1 MDRALLRNTR
11 QTERGAKQ
19 FPVRLVVRAASFA
32 PLRNTRKTECG
43 ACRFLTSFEVRA
55 APFALLKISRH
66 TDCGAKQCL
75 IRLVVRAASF
85 ALLSIFFV
93 RTASAQNAAPISRSA
108 AIAKNNEAACLS
120 VQGREAEA
128 EKLYL
133 AALGDGYD
141 DDLARAKIANN
152 LGWLYQRQDRYRE
165 AERWFRC
172 ALQSRQKSLPADSLE
187 VAYSFNNLAEIYR
200 IEGRYWEARNLMETA
215 VRNLQQ
221 SHTDAPG
228 LPIILSN
235 FAMVLCRFKE
245 FDDAEHLLRTALA
258 SYQKLGKDL
267 SREYAVT
274 LNNLGQ
280 ALEGKHEL
288 AAAVPP
294 YQQAIGV
301 LQQLG
306 VSARSDLAATLANAG
321 ELYRRLDRIEDARQA
336 EAQALALLRPG
347 GDALLRAQ
355 ILRTLGNIMAGAGNP
370 SDSLPYF
377 EQSLDL
383 QEKTLGEEHPAT
395 ASLLLDY
402 SSATLRAG
410 NKSLSRKL
418 RKRATELLER
428 LKSRSPGQMT
438 VSVRALRAAQ

>member
-1 MDRALLRNTR
+1 MASGG
-11 QTERGAKQ
+11 EYW
-19 FPVRLVVRAASFA
+19 RAAVSMA
-32 PLRNTRKTECG
+32 R
-43 ACRFLTSFEVRA
+43 
-55 APFALLKISRH
+55 ALLKISRQ
-66 TDCGAKQCL
+66 T
-75 IRLVVRAASF
+75 VRAAAS
-85 ALLSIFFV
+85 ALLSIFFIG
-93 RTASAQNAAPISRSA
+93 TGAAQNAAPISRSA
-108 AIAKNNEAACLS
+108 AIASNNEAARLS
-120 VQGREAEA
+120 IQGREAEA

-141 DDLARAKIANN
+141 DDVARAKIANN

-172 ALQSRQKSLPADSLE
+172 ALQWRQKSLPAESLE

-200 IEGRYWEARNLMETA
+200 IEGRDWEARNLMETA

-228 LPIILSN
+228 LLIVLSN

-245 FDDAEHLLRTALA
+245 FDDAEHLLRTALV
-258 SYQKLGKDL
+258 SYQKLGKDP

-280 ALEGKHEL
+280 VLEGKNQL

-301 LQQLG
+301 LEQLG
-306 VSARSDLAATLANAG
+306 VSASIDLAGTLANAG
-321 ELYRRLDRIEDARQA
+321 ELYRRLDRTEDARQA
-336 EAQALALLRPG
+336 EERALGLLLPG
-347 GDALLRAQ
+347 GDLLLRAQ
-355 ILRTLGNIMAGAGNP
+355 ILRTLGNIVAGAGNP

-418 RKRATELLER
+418 RQRAKELLER
-428 LKSRSPGQMT
+428 LNSRSPGPMT